1 MPMTSPFEWY
11 DKHFGEIEI
20 VNPSRRTRMKARR
33 IKTGSTLIT
42 TSDPLMLKQLKKE
55 KDRVTVIAVE
65 LDPGSIGL
73 RTVRSLT
80 VKVCPPEP
88 CL

>member
-20 VNPSRRTRMKARR
+20 ANPVSRTRMKGEVIA
-33 IKTGSTLIT
+33 
-42 TSDPLMLKQLKKE
+42 TSDSKMLVRLKQT
-55 KDRVTVIAVE
+55 RQRIVVIAVE
-65 LDPGSIGL
+65 LDPDSIGL

-88 CL
+88 CS